1 MRSGSRPV
9 ALTVSVLAVSVLAA
23 LTARARQPQ
32 PAVSA
37 SHGARGPL
45 VIHAVGDVSLD
56 PSHIPAFQVR
66 GYRWAWSGVGTLFQ
80 DDSLTIA
87 NLECPVTDVVAPV
100 EKPFNTRCAPAALSP
115 ARAAGVDI
123 MSQANNHAFDQGP
136 NGLLDSLARIRAAD
150 LIPVGAGADQASAIR
165 AVTVER
171 DGWRVAVLGID
182 QVLEP
187 PREVAGPSRP
197 GTAGG
202 HDFAPVLDAI
212 RAASRTADVVVVAIH
227 WGVEFSSRPTRLQV
241 VQGHRMVQA
250 GADAIFGAHAHR
262 VQRVEVYR
270 GRPIFYS
277 LGNFVWPALS
287 AADSRSA
294 IAEVTVS
301 PDGSIAGQLLPAR
314 IVADGHPVLDGAA
327 RGPAKV
333 LEPPASTAK
342 WCAPQLPHSSGRHTV
357 LQDRLL
363 RRRAVPPVDAS

>member
-1 MRSGSRPV
+1 MWSRWRLV
-9 ALTVSVLAVSVLAA
+9 RLAVSVLAVSVLAA

-32 PAVSA
+32 PAVSP
-37 SHGARGPL
+37 SPEARGTL

-66 GYRWAWSGVGTLFQ
+66 GYRWAWSGVGSLFL

-87 NLECPVTDVVAPV
+87 NLECPVTDVVAPA
-100 EKPFNTRCAPAALSP
+100 EKPFITRCAPAALPS
-115 ARAAGVDI
+115 ARAAGVDV

-136 NGLLDSLARIRAAD
+136 NGLLDSLARIRAAG
-150 LIPVGAGADQASAIR
+150 LLPVGAGADQAAAIR
-165 AVTVER
+165 AVTVEV

-202 HDFAPVLDAI
+202 HDFVLVLDAI
-212 RAASRTADVVVVAIH
+212 RAASRTADVVLVAIH
-227 WGVEFSSRPTRLQV
+227 WGVEFSSRPTRLQII
-241 VQGHRMVQA
+241 QGHRMVQA

-294 IAEVTVS
+294 IAEMTLS
-301 PDGSIAGQLLPAR
+301 PDGSIGARLLPAT
-314 IVADGHPVLDGAA
+314 IVADGHPTLDRASEA
-327 RGPAKV
+327 PAG
-333 LEPPASTAK
+333 S
-342 WCAPQLPHSSGRHTV
+342 
-357 LQDRLL
+357 
-363 RRRAVPPVDAS
+363 